1 MAPRGEPSSSL
12 PVGSLSLFRLGGMR
26 LEDSPSGLWRTLG
39 KRVECKL
46 SGVRIPY
53 PPPYLASPLAT
64 VGEALPAPAAHRGIV
79 DRRSP
84 RVAGRVARTARA

>member
-12 PVGSLSLFRLGGMR
+12 PVGSLSLFRLDGMR

-53 PPPYLASPLAT
+53 PPPFLASPLAT
-64 VGEALPAPAAHRGIV
+64 VEGPLPVLADDCGIV

-84 RVAGRVARTARA
+84 RVASRVAGTARA

>member
-1 MAPRGEPSSSL
+1 MAPREEPT
-12 PVGSLSLFRLGGMR
+12 PVYGYDCPSRTVLRVDR

-53 PPPYLASPLAT
+53 PPP
-64 VGEALPAPAAHRGIV
+64 
-79 DRRSP
+79 P
-84 RVAGRVARTARA
+84 RICVRPQSHA